1 MSDFQKGLAF
11 TAIPLIIL
19 VVVSW
24 SGANNSYGG
33 ALWTVTAIA
42 FLAAFVMAIENAVRG
57 HRSTSAGI
65 FVGIAI
71 GVVAAGIS
79 CFAITVGS
87 I

>member
-19 VVVSW
+19 VAVSW
-24 SGANNSYGG
+24 SRIDNSYGG
-33 ALWTVTAIA
+33 VSWTVTALA
-42 FLAAFVMAIENAVRG
+42 FLAAFVMAIVNAVRG
-57 HRSTSAGI
+57 HRSASAGI